1 MNVFPETIIQKR
13 YTTNRRN
20 IIMYVVSVIYLSFL
34 ALERVNFLQG
44 QASFGLTL
52 ELIGCSIFLLSYF
65 LCDVIPKRK
74 IHLYNKL
81 SDYAKIMLAFIATV
95 LLSVFFSADFALS
108 ARRLV
113 LLSVYILSGLFSVNY
128 LIIKYPDKIMDMVVN
143 GMVVLSIIYA
153 ICSFYDVLVWFNL
166 GLASKMS
173 ALFPF
178 FRSNIWS
185 IGSTFVRARGASGDP
200 NRAGIFMIV
209 NSYFILKYI
218 MITKKKLKGL
228 LKRSVFSTPI
238 VKNYAYG
245 IILYRRFGRNGQTK
259 NRLQFL
265 KEYGFQLYLERHCH
279 SKARQIARL
288 LQKIEICPVESSVFF
303 YSIDCMK
310 ALHNIYTV
318 FGNCTADYDSIVHG
332 SFREVFDLLDGENTK
347 FAEEERKVIY
357 ALHNYLNRC
366 RNISEVAKKYVC
378 QLESIESMF
387 KRPAESF
394 FEADWT

>member
-1 MNVFPETIIQKR
+1 
-13 YTTNRRN
+13 
-20 IIMYVVSVIYLSFL
+20 
-34 ALERVNFLQG
+34 
-44 QASFGLTL
+44 
-52 ELIGCSIFLLSYF
+52 
-65 LCDVIPKRK
+65 
-74 IHLYNKL
+74 
-81 SDYAKIMLAFIATV
+81 
-95 LLSVFFSADFALS
+95 
-108 ARRLV
+108 
-113 LLSVYILSGLFSVNY
+113 
-128 LIIKYPDKIMDMVVN
+128 
-143 GMVVLSIIYA
+143 
-153 ICSFYDVLVWFNL
+153 
-166 GLASKMS
+166 
-173 ALFPF
+173 
-178 FRSNIWS
+178 
-185 IGSTFVRARGASGDP
+185 
-200 NRAGIFMIV
+200 
-209 NSYFILKYI
+209 

-394 FEADWT
+394 FEALQRILFFNQFLWQTGHSLNGLGHLDWILEDLYMHDVDKGVLTKESAEEMIKEFLTVLHKNYWYKSAVMLGDTGQIIILGGRGADGKYHCNDLTYIFIEVSKELHLPDPKVLLRCTADMPVDLLKMAVDCISTGLGAPLLSNDGDRKSVV